1 VLQKFCFYDHLI
13 LFQSISVSEAL
24 SQLLSFT
31 NSFNLLFN
39 ISHTLS
45 CFRICICLLHHGRK
59 SFHNISTLWI
69 AVLFTSSMP
78 SVGVF
83 YYDEQVRRS
92 HDVRKDDM
100 ARALTWAGTRTLS
113 DNNYQCS
120 ILVHRSSHHVVS
132 TPHGFTGFEPT
143 KLNISP
149 RRARSSTHEIEYGR
163 TNDPQCFNHLLALDG
178 CTPV

>member
-1 VLQKFCFYDHLI
+1 MFRKFCFYDHLI

-45 CFRICICLLHHGRK
+45 RFRICICLLHHGRK

-92 HDVRKDDM
+92 HDVRKDGQVLGRCQTTTTLPVQYLSPQKPSSCCIYA
-100 ARALTWAGTRTLS
+100 ARIYRL
-113 DNNYQCS
+113 
-120 ILVHRSSHHVVS
+120 
-132 TPHGFTGFEPT
+132 
-143 KLNISP
+143 
-149 RRARSSTHEIEYGR
+149 
-163 TNDPQCFNHLLALDG
+163 
-178 CTPV
+178 